1 MKKTAIL
8 ATAVAT
14 ALMAGAAA
22 AESSVYGNIRL
33 NIQSQDQLALESG
46 KLIVG
51 FKGSEDLGN
60 GMAAIYHIE
69 MEHDRADNETGGQT
83 WTNDLSFVGL
93 KGDFGQVTL
102 GVQDDA
108 ASFACGQTDIFI
120 SNTGVI
126 CGAAASNGPLDNAI
140 VYANTFGDL
149 TFVGG
154 ITLDGDLTATTP
166 SIASDG
172 SNPAPGNHTVV
183 ALSYAAGDLQ
193 VGFQL
198 TSPDS
203 DLNIDDWMVVGGSYT
218 MDQFTVGFT
227 LADDGNET
235 GTDLTVAI
243 AGVAGG
249 TIKAGIQSGEDLI
262 GRDIVNVQYDRNLS
276 KKVYTGVQY
285 SSVDNAAGSDP
296 DDLIQ
301 AYLGMKF

>member
-33 NIQSQDQLALESG
+33 NVQSQDQLAMESG

-69 MEHDRADNETGGQT
+69 MEHDRADNETAGQT
-83 WTNDLSFVGL
+83 WSNDLSFVGL

-108 ASFACGQTDIFI
+108 AGFACGATDIFI
-120 SNTGVI
+120 SYTGEV

-154 ITLDGDLTATTP
+154 ITLDGDLTATSP

-183 ALSYAAGDLQ
+183 ALNYAAGDLQ
-193 VGFQL
+193 LGFQL

-218 MDQFTVGFT
+218 MDQFTFGFT

-235 GTDLTVAI
+235 GTELAVAV
-243 AGVAGG
+243 GLGGG
-249 TIKAGIQSGEDLI
+249 TVKVGLSQGEDII
-262 GRDIVNVQYDRNLS
+262 GEDIVNVQYDYNLS

-285 SSVDNAAGSDP
+285 SSVDKAVGSDP

-301 AYLGMKF
+301 AWLGMKF